1 MAIGNPSSRRQAGFI
16 TPLHHTLSAAST
28 SLRPQI
34 LRALSRIEFLSFPW
48 DWLPACPFFH
58 DPGSEM
64 LRGTVQ
70 FLLKTDRL
78 EAILYPTSHLI
89 KGSVRFD
96 DRFETAHPSPN
107 RS

>member
-1 MAIGNPSSRRQAGFI
+1 MAKR
-16 TPLHHTLSAAST
+16 SAALGT
-28 SLRPQI
+28 FAFPVPSLSEEHI
-34 LRALSRIEFLSFPW
+34 
-48 DWLPACPFFH
+48 PFFLTTEH
-58 DPGSEM
+58 TEHTEINPLPLCHLSVGSVIQM
-64 LRGTVQ
+64 VTVL
-70 FLLKTDRL
+70 FILKPDRL